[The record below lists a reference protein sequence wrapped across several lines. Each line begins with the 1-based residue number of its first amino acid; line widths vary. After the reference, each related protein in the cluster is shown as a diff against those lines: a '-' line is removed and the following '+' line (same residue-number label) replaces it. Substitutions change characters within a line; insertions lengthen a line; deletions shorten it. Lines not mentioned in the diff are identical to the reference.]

1 MIYVTS
7 DLHGY
12 ALGKFKA
19 LLAKAGFSREDFLFV
34 LGDVIDRGPDGV
46 NLLRWMM
53 AQHNVELILGN
64 HEDMMLSCEF
74 LFEEI
79 TDDSVRDLNAKK
91 MNNLATW
98 QFNGGTPT
106 INGLTKLNHSVRE
119 MILEY
124 VSEAP
129 LYDSVSVG
137 GKDYLL
143 VHSGLGNYA
152 EGKKISEYTSDEL
165 LWCRPG
171 TKTEFSHDFVTVFGH
186 TPTFRYGAEYEGKAI
201 IRDTW
206 INVDTGAATGLAPM
220 LLRLDDLAEFYADP
234 DEEENA

>member
-12 ALGKFKA
+12 PVEKFKA
-19 LLAKAGFSREDFLFV
+19 LLSKAGFSRDDFLFV
-34 LGDVIDRGPDGV
+34 LGDVIDRGPEGV
-46 NLLRWMM
+46 QLLRWMM
-53 AQHNVELILGN
+53 AQPNVELILGN
-64 HEDMMLSCEF
+64 HEDMMLSCSF

-79 TDDSVRDLNAKK
+79 TDDSVRDLNMRK
-91 MNNLATW
+91 MSCLNVWQNNGA
-98 QFNGGTPT
+98 TPT
-106 INGLTKLNHSVRE
+106 IDGLTKVNHGVRE

-137 GKDYLL
+137 GRDYLL
-143 VHSGLGNYA
+143 VHSGLGNYR

-220 LLRLDDLAEFYADP
+220 LLRLDDLAEFYADS
-234 DEEENA
+234 DEEENL